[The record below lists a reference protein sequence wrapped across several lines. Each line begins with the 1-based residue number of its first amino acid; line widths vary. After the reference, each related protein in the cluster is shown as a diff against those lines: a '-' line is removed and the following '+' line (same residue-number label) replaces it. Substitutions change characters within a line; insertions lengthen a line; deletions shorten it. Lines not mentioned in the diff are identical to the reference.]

1 MMKKLFFKIK
11 ITLITGL
18 LSLFSTSTFSEVS
31 AELIAYAC
39 YSCHGEKLNNLN
51 LPSPLSEKQLS
62 RTLLAFKYDK
72 KNAIIMDRITKGY
85 TNSELKSVA
94 NYLTKVD

>member
-1 MMKKLFFKIK
+1 MKKLLCKIK
-11 ITLITGL
+11 ITLFTGL
-18 LSLFSTSTFSEVS
+18 LSLFSTNALSEVS

-39 YSCHGEKLNNLN
+39 HSCHGEKLSNLN
-51 LPSPLSEKQLS
+51 RSHPLSEKQLS

-72 KNAIIMDRITKGY
+72 KSGTIMDRITKGY

-94 NYLTKVD
+94 KYLSKTD